1 MATNMIISYKSDLNS
16 FFNEMNIQ
24 PDDYVTAADIR
35 KWINDVESN
44 GCKAFGYYY
53 DQSTA

>member
-1 MATNMIISYKSDLNS
+1 MATNMIISYKNDLNS

-24 PDDYVTAADIR
+24 PDDFVTAADIR

-44 GCKAFGYYY
+44 
-53 DQSTA
+53 